1 MKGSLTRYLTKSEL
15 AGALGMTKRG
25 VEGLMRRR
33 KIPFLT
39 LGHRTVRF
47 HWPSVEKA
55 IGKLEHKTIGQ
66 EGK

>member
-1 MKGSLTRYLTKSEL
+1 M
-15 AGALGMTKRG
+15 
-25 VEGLMRRR
+25 MRRR
-33 KIPFLT
+33 KIPFIA

-55 IGKLEHKTIGQ
+55 IGKLEHKAIGQ